1 MTIKVLFLLA
11 FDKVWCNNI
20 SPSATQ
26 EKGTLNL
33 SCSDAKF
40 ETCPC
45 WSPLLLTH
53 YCYIVVGR
61 EYHLW
66 SYNFFSSRLVKW
78 CYIYIILY
86 TLCNMIF
93 VYIYIFLYTPYHIMM
108 IFFTSRSFLFGP
120 FWESCFP
127 WAFPGH
133 HAFTNAMTA
142 AQIVE
147 RRHKE
152 GKTKLY
158 LGVSSRSF
166 HSSPPSK
173 KGTIFT
179 RGDFLNGNLFLEDQ
193 S

>member
-1 MTIKVLFLLA
+1 MDVWIDGWMVSLANSCQWLSRCYFCWLFIKYG
-11 FDKVWCNNI
+11 
-20 SPSATQ
+20 
-26 EKGTLNL
+26 GTKYHHPLPKKREL
-33 SCSDAKF
+33 STWVVPMQKF

-45 WSPLLLTH
+45 WWPLLLTH

-66 SYNFFSSRLVKW
+66 SYNFFSSHLVKW
-78 CYIYIILY
+78 CYIYILY
-86 TLCNMIF
+86 TYIVQYDICI
-93 VYIYIFLYTPYHIMM
+93 YIYICIHHI
-108 IFFTSRSFLFGP
+108 ILWWYFSPAGHFCFGP

-152 GKTKLY
+152 GKTKLH

-166 HSSPPSK
+166 HSSPPYTPK
-173 KGTIFT
+173 
-179 RGDFLNGNLFLEDQ
+179 N
-193 S
+193 

>member
-11 FDKVWCNNI
+11 FYKVWCNNI

-78 CYIYIILY
+78 CYIYIIIYYILY
-86 TLCNMIF
+86 TLCNMIS
-93 VYIYIFLYTPYHIMM
+93 VYIYIFVYTISYYDD
-108 IFFTSRSFLFGP
+108 IFHQQVIFVWT
-120 FWESCFP
+120 
-127 WAFPGH
+127 
-133 HAFTNAMTA
+133 
-142 AQIVE
+142 V
-147 RRHKE
+147 
-152 GKTKLY
+152 
-158 LGVSSRSF
+158 LGVLFPLGLPRSSCLYQCHDGSTDRGETSQGRQDQVVPWRFVSKFSQFAPFKERHHF
-166 HSSPPSK
+166 HQ
-173 KGTIFT
+173 G
-179 RGDFLNGNLFLEDQ
+179 
-193 S
+193 